1 MPHLRCLYNF
11 ALFRQNHEE
20 MIRSLRKVQQVLK
33 KYDGIVFLIKK
44 IEVCH
49 PQLAE
54 LNLGDKYR
62 EMTWIDLV
70 MYLL

>member
-1 MPHLRCLYNF
+1 
-11 ALFRQNHEE
+11 